1 MTVADVDPITKSVIQ
16 HRLVAIVEEVGEVM
30 LRTSYSQILNSTR
43 DFTTAVC
50 SPDGDLVAQAE
61 HVPIHAG
68 GLPWAV
74 KAVNEFFSDAVR
86 PGDAFLLNDPYHGG
100 NHLPDVTVFVP
111 VFADGRHVFWVLNRS
126 HQSDIGGGA
135 HGGYNAKATE
145 IWHEGI
151 RITPIRICDDGVV
164 REDLVYMLAA
174 NVRHTRDFRG
184 DLAAMIGSAR
194 VGERRMLALLAE
206 YGTDTVLAAVAAVL
220 DGAERQSRACIA
232 RWKDGVYFGESVID
246 DDGHDRTD
254 IHVRA
259 KVTKRGSD
267 LIVDLT
273 ETDVQTTGFINS
285 SYANTRSAVA
295 MALAFLIEPD
305 TPKNAGTFRP
315 LTVLT
320 KPGTL
325 VRPNLPAPTTMCT
338 SHSGQDIAEAIMKAI
353 IPACPERAIAGWGR
367 RFRIALQGTDPR
379 SGRNFIWH
387 MFQARP
393 GGGASVAGD
402 GWPCG
407 GEMQCAASV
416 KFGSLELTEVRFPLF
431 FRRHEFRPDSAGDGR
446 HRGAVGTVLE
456 LEMESEGP
464 AWANTAGDGTR
475 HAPYGVL
482 GGEEGLPHHYR
493 LYSNGRYRV
502 LKTKETMVPVHP
514 GDVLLVEASG
524 GGGWGNPSERSG
536 DARKSDVANE
546 FITDGSTVATRVS

>member
-1 MTVADVDPITKSVIQ
+1 MQV
-16 HRLVAIVEEVGEVM
+16 
-30 LRTSYSQILNSTR
+30 
-43 DFTTAVC
+43 
-50 SPDGDLVAQAE
+50 
-61 HVPIHAG
+61 
-68 GLPWAV
+68 
-74 KAVNEFFSDAVR
+74 
-86 PGDAFLLNDPYHGG
+86 
-100 NHLPDVTVFVP
+100 
-111 VFADGRHVFWVLNRS
+111 
-126 HQSDIGGGA
+126 
-135 HGGYNAKATE
+135 
-145 IWHEGI
+145 
-151 RITPIRICDDGVV
+151 
-164 REDLVYMLAA
+164 
-174 NVRHTRDFRG
+174 
-184 DLAAMIGSAR
+184 
-194 VGERRMLALLAE
+194 LLAE
-206 YGTDTVLAAVAAVL
+206 FGRDTVLAAVAAVL

-232 RWKDGVYFGESVID
+232 TWKDGVYYGESVID
-246 DDGHDRTD
+246 DDGHGRID

-259 KVTKRGSD
+259 KVTKQGSD
-267 LIVDLT
+267 LIVDLS
-273 ETDVQTTGFINS
+273 ETDAQTTGFINS

-315 LTVLT
+315 LTVLA
-320 KPGTL
+320 KQGTL
-325 VRPNLPAPTTMCT
+325 VWPNPPAPTTMCT

-379 SGRNFIWH
+379 SGRQFIWH

-431 FRRHEFRPDSAGDGR
+431 FRRHEFRPDSAGDGK

-456 LEMESEGP
+456 LQVESDGP

-482 GGEEGLPHHYR
+482 GGNEGLPHHYR
-493 LYSNGRYRV
+493 LYTDGQYRV

-514 GDVLLVEASG
+514 GDVLMVEASG
-524 GGGWGNPSERSG
+524 GGGWGNPSDRPEVVR
-536 DARKSDVANE
+536 AADVVNE
-546 FITDGSTVATRVS
+546 FVTANGTVATPVS